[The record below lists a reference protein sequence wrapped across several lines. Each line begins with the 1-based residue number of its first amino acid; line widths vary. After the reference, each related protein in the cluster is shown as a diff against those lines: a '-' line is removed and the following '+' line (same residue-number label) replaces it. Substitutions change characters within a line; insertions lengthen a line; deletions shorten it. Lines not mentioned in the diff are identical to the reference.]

1 MLENVAEG
9 FEIINKIH
17 EFNCEIWVL
26 AKQANL
32 KNKKCDY

>member
-17 EFNCEIWVL
+17 ECNCEIWIL